1 MSLERRVPELPP
13 SAPRTHSRF
22 GRWFGNAVLA
32 LGGWRMTGEWPDLPR
47 MVIVAAPHSSAWD
60 AVWGLAAKLA
70 LGLHVEFMAKRE
82 LFWWPLG
89 PVLRALGGVP
99 TDRSGPRGVV
109 GGVVERFR
117 RQERLWLAIAPE
129 GTRRRVEHWKS
140 GFWHIAEGAGV
151 PVTCVYFHYPER
163 VIGVGPAIP
172 TTGRPGPDM
181 ARIREFYRPWQ
192 GKHRGTV

>member
-1 MSLERRVPELPP
+1 MPARVPGLPP
-13 SAPRTHSRF
+13 NAPRTANPL
-22 GRWFGNAVLA
+22 GRWFGRAVLA
-32 LGGWRMTGEWPDLPR
+32 LGGWHMRGEWPDLPK
-47 MVIVAAPHSSAWD
+47 MVIIAAPHSTGWD

-70 LGLHVEFMAKRE
+70 LGVRVSFLAKHE

-89 PVLRALGGVP
+89 PLLRALGGIP

-109 GGVVERFR
+109 GGVVQAF
-117 RQERLWLAIAPE
+117 QQAERLWLAIAPE
-129 GTRRRVEHWKS
+129 GTRRRVEKWKS
-140 GFWHIAEGAGV
+140 GFWHIASGAGV

-163 VIGVGPAIP
+163 VIGIGPAFD
-172 TTGRPGPDM
+172 TTGDLAADM